1 MAALGARIFK
11 QGGRKAAEFT
21 FGLALVVLY
30 TLALPILWSYAW
42 DGLYV
47 GRFLPDFTRSFVA
60 LLSMVQ
66 GLAVGVWALLF
77 AGLAAGIAAL
87 RGRKR

>member
-1 MAALGARIFK
+1 M
-11 QGGRKAAEFT
+11 
-21 FGLALVVLY
+21 V
-30 TLALPILWSYAW
+30 TLLLPVLWSYAW

-47 GRFLPDFTRSFVA
+47 GKFLPDFTRTFVA
-60 LLSMVQ
+60 LLAMVQ
-66 GLAVGVWALLF
+66 GLAVGVWGLLF